1 MGLHKKILSAV
12 IVAIM
17 LLSLAIALSA
27 KTVEA
32 QGEVDEEYITI
43 TGWGS
48 PYNTSYYTLYPHALK
63 GLKIGISK
71 YGELINGDENVGLE
85 YGGEVDPFAAPA
97 GSGIVESIPKS
108 LWLQGW
114 MIWIEYDHSL
124 LGHRVVWAA
133 AMFADGSAW
142 GGPWLRVDFGPDD
155 YDRNGSEGDIG
166 GYVHFEDFT
175 DAGKPYDPS
184 NPLVYTGDLSHGGRK
199 TNGTAITKPMK
210 VIYHGPRKAI
220 VETSTVI
227 YDYKP
232 GMEDPFAYPLVEVK
246 FTFIFDK
253 VKKQVIILKD
263 VKSLLPSKVGGTQM
277 KIQLS
282 NRGEVD
288 LGTEEKGYSSYFHF
302 YTIGTS
308 KDNPIFNDT
317 VAEAVTTVYNSSWT
331 ICTTED
337 PEKEEGTPY
346 EGYSAAGPFPQ
357 DKIASSYGMTGDATV
372 ATFDVFQAINE
383 RTGHVFWAAFWPSLS
398 DWCAD
403 GWAYPGA
410 DVWWRAMYA
419 NDPHYTDASPN
430 RAGGEPVIP
439 FYVGEWDFILGHKG
453 STILPTQ
460 FRAVTVYGVTDLDEA
475 DDEDMGDG
483 HTNVIEDEALYYLL
497 KQVFWPWDLLKVVNK
512 DTARLVNFFVGDG
525 ISKVFYLY
533 WPSDLRLANSGEN
546 VTKDDFWYVDD
557 KSWDNYSTF
566 SERVLVDGV
575 LMKRPANYSV
585 NFDTEGEA
593 YIEFAKPPPKGS
605 IIKVLFS
612 VDNIRQKVGPGIGDF
627 ITYDGAWEWIIVGR
641 DSDPVD
647 SIGAA
652 MVSEFFLEKN
662 MTVLMSALDMQ
673 DVPYH
678 PLVPYLFSKIGVA
691 EDARGSRDAYRDG
704 PLAPNSGR
712 SALRDDWCKH
722 VPISSADIIVV
733 GGPLANL
740 GAEYL
745 NDFTEGFYGTAGLT
759 SPDYEGKLIAL
770 TCWSK
775 DAFSGEGY
783 ALIATHKDLNGTVW
797 FEVWG
802 MTGQDTY
809 YASWWLWRT
818 YYGYRILDILPPGVT
833 SLIISFDYSLHPT
846 EECFWKVEEALGTI
860 SEVNLAG
867 LPAFSEWPH
876 KLPKIHPD
884 P

>member
-1 MGLHKKILSAV
+1 MGSYKKILSAV

-17 LLSLAIALSA
+17 LFSLAIALSV
-27 KTVEA
+27 KTIEA

-48 PYNTSYYTLYPHALK
+48 PYSFSYYTLYPYELK
-63 GLKIGISK
+63 GVKIGISK
-71 YGELINGDENVGLE
+71 YGELINGDENIGLE

-97 GSGIVESIPKS
+97 GSDIGSIPKN

-114 MIWIEYDHSL
+114 MIWIEYDHVTW
-124 LGHRVVWAA
+124 GHRAVWAA
-133 AMFADGSAW
+133 AMFADGTAW
-142 GGPWLRVDFGPDD
+142 GGSWLRVDFGADD
-155 YDRNGSEGDIG
+155 YDPDGSEGDTG

-184 NPLVYTGDLSHGGRK
+184 NPLVYTGDLSYGGRK

-232 GMEDPFAYPLVEVK
+232 GMVDPFAYPLVEVK

-263 VKSLLPSKVGGTQM
+263 VKSLLPNKVGTQM

-288 LGTEEKGYSSYFHF
+288 LGTEEEGYSSYFHF
-302 YTIGTS
+302 YTIGTGTDDS
-308 KDNPIFNDT
+308 EALA
-317 VAEAVTTVYNSSWT
+317 VATVYNSSWT
-331 ICTTED
+331 ICKTED
-337 PEKEEGTPY
+337 PEETGY
-346 EGYSAAGPFPQ
+346 IGYSAAGPFPQ
-357 DKIASSYGMTGDATV
+357 DKIASSYGMTRDATV

-403 GWAYPGA
+403 GWSYPGA

-419 NDPHYTDASPN
+419 SDHHYIDASPN
-430 RAGGEPVIP
+430 RVGGEPVIP
-439 FYVGEWDFILGHKG
+439 FYVGEWDFILGYEG
-453 STILPTQ
+453 DTVLPTQ

-475 DDEDMGDG
+475 DDANMGDG
-483 HTNVIEDEALYYLL
+483 HTNAIEDEALNYLL

-525 ISKVFYLY
+525 VTTTFELY
-533 WPSDLRLANSGEN
+533 WPSDLRLVDPDGDGL
-546 VTKDDFWYVDD
+546 VGDDFWYVEDD
-557 KSWDNYSTF
+557 AWDDYSTF

-575 LMKRPANYSV
+575 LMVRGIDYIV
-585 NFDTEGEA
+585 TEDGV
-593 YIEFAKPPPKGS
+593 IEFTSPPPPGS
-605 IIKVLFS
+605 TIKVLFS
-612 VDNIRQKVGPGIGDF
+612 VDNIRQKIGPGIGDF
-627 ITYDGAWEWIIVGR
+627 IPYDGAWEWIIVGR

-662 MTVLMSALDMQ
+662 MTVIMSALDMQ

-678 PLVPYLFSKIGVA
+678 PLVPYIFSKIGGV
-691 EDARGSRDAYRDG
+691 EDTRGSRDAYRDG
-704 PLAPNSGR
+704 ALGPNSGR
-712 SALRDDWCKH
+712 SAIKDDWCKH
-722 VPISSADIIVV
+722 VPISSANIIVV

-759 SPDYEGKLIAL
+759 SPDLEGKLIAL

-818 YYGYRILDILPPGVT
+818 YYGYRIMDILPPGVT
-833 SLIISFDYSLHPT
+833 SLIISFDYELHPT

-860 SEVNLAG
+860 SEVNLAD
-867 LPAFSEWPH
+867 LPAFSEWPD